1 MSHNRVKVVVRVRPT
16 NSFAHDNIDILEEN
30 KVVIHSNKY
39 AVGHINNQV
48 SDWSFPMDRVFH
60 NAGQECVYDQCVA
73 EIVDKALSGY
83 NGTVMA
89 YGQTGAGKTFT
100 ITGSTEN
107 FQERGM
113 IPRALS
119 HLFQT
124 INSMVEHSV
133 TVRVSYMEIYNEI
146 LTDLL
151 VGSEDEEPKTLTI
164 SEDKGMTIVKG
175 LNVKVANTEEEA
187 LNLLF
192 EGETNRVIAEHALN
206 HASSRS
212 HCIFTVH
219 IESRSRTQSSSNYTL
234 SKLNFVDLAGSER
247 LGKTKSEG
255 LTKKEAMY
263 INQSLTFLE
272 QVIIAV
278 ADRKREHVP
287 FRQSKLTHVLKDSIG
302 GNCNTIMIA
311 NIWGESN
318 QLEETISTLRFGTR
332 MMCVANEPLQNVHFD
347 PVLLVKEYEEEI
359 KSLKMELAMHDTLAN
374 RSNVSYETYTE
385 SQQFDLQQTI
395 RRYVSGALPDI
406 EIVNLRQV
414 KEIFKQFKNILLGQ
428 EKEIEARMIQKYNLD
443 LTADGSKSSRRGS
456 DAIDGVGDT
465 DGAGFGL
472 GVAPNTSKLDKA
484 AVIETRKLKSRKTP
498 KERVGSGAA
507 RRSQPQSPQEEVSEL
522 PPPITPALSS
532 IPPLHPPS
540 TAQTQG
546 TPITNVPSTKLYPL
560 STGYSSPPTKAD
572 AFEEFKR
579 ERGSEI
585 NRIFVENKKT
595 LGDKKRTAKELAV
608 AVNSTKKEIDSTKA
622 SLEQMRSERIAEE
635 GEVAENVYDEEE
647 FKLLTELKEFK
658 KKYQENHREL
668 KCIQSDI
675 SYCQRLV
682 DQARQRLVQEFEQ
695 WYTESFV
702 NLGDQT
708 RPSTT
713 TAPLTAMAPSPSPQT
728 VEDNQEKFERLQL
741 ELMMENPESIPYLN
755 AKKKMEKKAIYQPKM
770 PGKIKSSV
778 RNAPPTVMSRV

>member
-1 MSHNRVKVVVRVRPT
+1 VRPT
-16 NSFAHDNIDILEEN
+16 NNFAHENIEILEDS
-30 KVVIHSNKY
+30 KVVVHSNKH

-60 NAGQECVYDQCVA
+60 NAAQDSVYNDCVSQ
-73 EIVDKALSGY
+73 IVDKALNGY

-119 HLFQT
+119 HLFQSIST
-124 INSMVEHSV
+124 MIESSV

-151 VGSEDEEPKTLTI
+151 ATEDEEPKTLTI
-164 SEDKGMTIVKG
+164 SEDDGMTIVKG
-175 LNVKVANTEEEA
+175 LNVRLANNEEEA

-212 HCIFTVH
+212 HCVFTVH

-302 GNCNTIMIA
+302 GNCNTVMIA
-311 NIWGESN
+311 NIWGEAA

-347 PVLLVKEYEEEI
+347 PVLLVKEYEQEI

-374 RSNVSYETYTE
+374 RSNVSYEAYTE
-385 SQQFDLQQTI
+385 SQQFDLQQMI
-395 RRYVSGALPDI
+395 KRFISGSVAEI

-414 KEIFKQFKNILLGQ
+414 KEIFKQFKMIVLNQ
-428 EKEIEARMIQKYNLD
+428 EKEIEARMIQKYNID

-456 DAIDGVGDT
+456 DMDGGVGET
-465 DGAGFGL
+465 DGTGFGL
-472 GVAPNTSKLDKA
+472 GVAPPTSKLDKA
-484 AVIETRKLKSRKTP
+484 PVVETRKLKSRKAT
-498 KERVGSGAA
+498 KERVGSGVKK
-507 RRSQPQSPQEEVSEL
+507 SSLPPSPQEDVPDL

-540 TAQTQG
+540 
-546 TPITNVPSTKLYPL
+546 
-560 STGYSSPPTKAD
+560 SPPTKTD

-595 LGDKKRTAKELAV
+595 LGDKKRSAKDLA
-608 AVNSTKKEIDSTKA
+608 AVINKAKKEIDSTKNV
-622 SLEQMRSERIAEE
+622 LEEMRAERIAEE
-635 GEVAENVYDEEE
+635 GEAAENLYDEEE
-647 FKLLTELKEFK
+647 FKLLTKLKELKK
-658 KKYQENHREL
+658 DYKENHGEL
-668 KCIQSDI
+668 KCVQSDI

-695 WYTESFV
+695 WYMETFV
-702 NLGDQT
+702 SIGDQT

-755 AKKKMEKKAIYQPKM
+755 AKKKMEKRAIYQPKM
-770 PGKIKSSV
+770 PGKIKASV
-778 RNAPPTVMSRV
+778 RNAPPTVMSKV

>member
-1 MSHNRVKVVVRVRPT
+1 MAHNRVKVVVRVRPT
-16 NSFAHDNIDILEEN
+16 NNFAHNYIEILEDS
-30 KVVIHSNKY
+30 KVVVHSNKHPI
-39 AVGHINNQV
+39 GHINNQV

-60 NAGQECVYDQCVA
+60 NAAQDSVYNDCVSQ
-73 EIVDKALSGY
+73 IVDKALDGY

-119 HLFQT
+119 HLYQS
-124 INSMVEHSV
+124 INSMIEHSV
-133 TVRVSYMEIYNEI
+133 IVRVSYMEIYNEI

-151 VGSEDEEPKTLTI
+151 ADENEEPKTLTI
-164 SEDKGMTIVKG
+164 SEDAGLTVVKG
-175 LNVKVANTEEEA
+175 LNVRLADNEEEA

-212 HCIFTVH
+212 HCVFTVH
-219 IESRSRTQSSSNYTL
+219 IESRSRTQSSSNFTL

-302 GNCNTIMIA
+302 GNCNTVMIA
-311 NIWGESN
+311 NIWGEAA

-347 PVLLVKEYEEEI
+347 PVLLVKEYEQEI

-385 SQQFDLQQTI
+385 SQQYDLQQMI
-395 RRYVSGALPDI
+395 RRYISGSLTDI

-414 KEIFKQFKNILLGQ
+414 KEIFKQFRTIVLSQ
-428 EKEIEARMIQKYNLD
+428 EKEIEARMIQKYNID

-456 DAIDGVGDT
+456 DADGGVGET
-465 DGAGFGL
+465 DGTGFGL
-472 GVAPNTSKLDKA
+472 GVAPPTAKLEKA
-484 AVIETRKLKSRKTP
+484 AVVETRKLKSRKTP
-498 KERVGSGAA
+498 KERVGSGGKKS
-507 RRSQPQSPQEEVSEL
+507 SQPPSPQEEVPEL

-532 IPPLHPPS
+532 IPPLHPP
-540 TAQTQG
+540 
-546 TPITNVPSTKLYPL
+546 
-560 STGYSSPPTKAD
+560 SSPPTKAD

-595 LGDKKRTAKELAV
+595 LGDKKRSAKELA
-608 AVNSTKKEIDSTKA
+608 AVINKSKKKIDSTA
-622 SLEQMRSERIAEE
+622 SLLANMRAERIAEE
-635 GEVAENVYDEEE
+635 GEAAENVYEEEE
-647 FKLLTELKEFK
+647 FKLLTELKELK
-658 KKYQENHREL
+658 KGYKENHGEL
-668 KCIQSDI
+668 KSVQSDI

-682 DQARQRLVQEFEQ
+682 DQARQRLVQEFDM
-695 WYTESFV
+695 WYLESFV
-702 NLGDQT
+702 QLGDQT

-755 AKKKMEKKAIYQPKM
+755 AKKKMEKRAIYQPKM
-770 PGKIKSSV
+770 PGKIKSTV
-778 RNAPPTVMSRV
+778 RNAPPTVMSKV